1 MVRTCTDVP
10 LVASEIPCAPS
21 PPLYRTRALAVPL
34 RFPAHACS
42 SGCSS
47 SVSNVDISGCSKSD
61 SNVDISGCSSSSS
74 DSDNHVTMQPHCCDP
89 GLMPSRLPR
98 SSLHG
103 TTDSVQVVH
112 PDPSFAPLQT
122 AVTAVG
128 SACGSRQGRSTH
140 SGEHE
145 NRRVSMGRS
154 QSTRSRG
161 DGPSR

>member
-1 MVRTCTDVP
+1 MVVHTFAAVP

-21 PPLYRTRALAVPL
+21 PPLHRTRALAVPL
-34 RFPAHACS
+34 RFPSHARS

-47 SVSNVDISGCSKSD
+47 SD
-61 SNVDISGCSSSSS
+61 SSVDISGCSSSS
-74 DSDNHVTMQPHCCDP
+74 DNHVTMQPRCCDP

-103 TTDSVQVVH
+103 TMDSVQVVH
-112 PDPSFAPLQT
+112 PDPSFAPSQT
-122 AVTAVG
+122 AVTAVD
-128 SACGSRQGRSTH
+128 SAYGSRHGHSTH

-154 QSTRSRG
+154 QSTRYRG
-161 DGPSR
+161 DGPSH